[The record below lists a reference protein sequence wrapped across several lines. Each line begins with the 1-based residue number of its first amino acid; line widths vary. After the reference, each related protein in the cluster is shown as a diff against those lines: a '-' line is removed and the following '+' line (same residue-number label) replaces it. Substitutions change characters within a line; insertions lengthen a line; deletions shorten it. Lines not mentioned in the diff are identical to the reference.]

1 MDVDEEEEGDTTQ
14 RLKKVPD
21 HGIEVDFDIL
31 SANEREVSAFDITC
45 SMAYLGPFLTY
56 GTASAFMQN
65 SPSEVLGELETSI
78 TKLNAEIER
87 MTPNMKA
94 MDRHVFLSYGEI
106 SGTLTALCLGSMTSR
121 ISSPRQKRKP
131 IKPEKIPNLR
141 GTRST
146 M

>member
-31 SANEREVSAFDITC
+31 SANEREVSAFH
-45 SMAYLGPFLTY
+45 AYLGPFLTY
-56 GTASAFMQN
+56 GTASASMQN

-78 TKLNAEIER
+78 TKRNAEIER

-94 MDRHVFLSYGEI
+94 MDRHVFLFSYGEI